1 VFQVSDV
8 IAQRGIQ
15 LLCSGATQ
23 LNSWIIWAQSDSCL
37 EFERTSASSTQ
48 NFTFR
53 LGSPSHF
60 SDGLTEAE
68 NSLGVSFGDERLP
81 ALIKENEFQTAD
93 HFASGLLD
101 EVLHWSTKGSE
112 PAQSDD
118 ITFVVIDLL

>member
-1 VFQVSDV
+1 LDPLD
-8 IAQRGIQ
+8 ATGLLLGIRPEERFLDAEFHFSSGDR
-15 LLCSGATQ
+15 LL
-23 LNSWIIWAQSDSCL
+23 I
-37 EFERTSASSTQ
+37 
-48 NFTFR
+48 
-53 LGSPSHF
+53 F

-81 ALIKENEFQTAD
+81 TLIEEHQFQTAD
-93 HFASGLLD
+93 HFASRLLD